1 MSGHPDASGGAV
13 DLAQAGPA
21 GTVAVALLL
30 THIPAR
36 EVGVPV
42 ELWPGGRVA
51 NHREEVLGIDVS
63 GDQGYRVRPVA
74 PGQVEVTRWRRG
86 VQLSCVLATERAQG

>member
-42 ELWPGGRVA
+42 ELWPGGRVM
-51 NHREEVLGIDVS
+51 NHREEVLGVDVA
-63 GDQGYRVRPVA
+63 GDQGYRVRAVP
-74 PGQVEVTRWRRG
+74 PSMVEVIRWQRG
-86 VQLSCVLATERAQG
+86 VQLSCALAPAGVLP